1 MSEADRPKI
10 IIDDDWK
17 AQAQAEKAKLSEQE
31 KAKQAAPAR
40 PTPAGAP
47 SPAGIPGGPAE
58 SDEIGFPDLV
68 QVLASQAMLYMGA
81 FPDPQSGRA
90 VVSPPVARAH
100 IDLLGVLEEKTKGNL
115 TDEEQ
120 KLLEGV
126 LYELRMQFVELGK
139 AIDQAIKEGRISPA
153 QAASMASPGG
163 APGQTPAPRSI

>member
-17 AQAQAEKAKLSEQE
+17 AQAQAEKAKLAEQE
-31 KAKQAAPAR
+31 RAKQTATVRPAAGGAPGPAAP
-40 PTPAGAP
+40 GA
-47 SPAGIPGGPAE
+47 PAE
-58 SDEIGFPDLV
+58 SDEIGFQDLV
-68 QVLASQAMLYMGA
+68 QVLASQALLYMGA

-100 IDLLGVLEEKTKGNL
+100 IDLLGVLEEKTRGNL
-115 TDEEQ
+115 TDEEK

-126 LYELRMQFVELGK
+126 LHELRMQFVELGK

-153 QAASMASPGG
+153 QAASMNSPGTPPG
-163 APGQTPAPRSI
+163 AAPGMPRS